1 MTDEPLL
8 AIENLS
14 VALPKGGDRQF
25 AVENVSLAVRRNEIV
40 CLVGESGSGK
50 SITAHAVL
58 RLLPPGLDVAAG
70 AIRFKD
76 MDLARADEGTMRA
89 LRGGPISMIFQEPLS
104 ALNPLTRVGQQI
116 GEAISTH
123 AGAKLSRAELD
134 ARVID
139 LIAAVGLP
147 DPPALARSYPFQLSG
162 GQRQRIMI
170 AIAMANEPALL
181 LADEPTTALD
191 VTTQKQIL
199 GLVRRLQAERGM
211 GVLFITHDFGVV
223 ADIADRVV
231 VMRNGCVVEQGTVAE
246 VLRAP
251 KNEYT
256 KALIAAVP
264 GGRPA
269 AMRSHALGSDP
280 LLEARGLNK
289 VFTSRQGA
297 FRPVRRVPAVQDVA
311 LTLRPRE
318 TVAVVG
324 ESGSGKST
332 LARMIMRLIEPDAG
346 AIDFDGVD
354 FLKLRGVQLRAIR
367 RKVQIVFQD
376 PFAAL
381 DPRQKVGEA
390 IARGPITYGTPPVE
404 AIAEAK
410 RLLARVGLK
419 ESAYE
424 RYPHEFSGGQRQRI
438 CIARAIALKPL
449 VLVADEAVS
458 ALDVSVQQHILEL
471 LAELR
476 EEMNMAMLF
485 ITHDL
490 RVASEIADRIVVM
503 RCGEIVE
510 QGETQSV
517 FGAPQ
522 HAYTRELLE
531 AIPGR
536 SLFGR
541 PHEPSVNICFA

>member
-58 RLLPPGLDVAAG
+58 RLLPPALHVAGG

-76 MDLARADEGTMRA
+76 TDLATADEGAMRA

-116 GEAISTH
+116 AEAIVTH
-123 AGAKLSRAELD
+123 AGAKLYRSELD
-134 ARVID
+134 ARVVE

-199 GLVRRLQAERGM
+199 GLIRKLQAERGM

-231 VMRNGCVVEQGTVAE
+231 VMRNGCVVEQGTVDE

-251 KNEYT
+251 KNDYT

-264 GGRPA
+264 GGRPPTA
-269 AMRSHALGSDP
+269 HSQALGSDP

-289 VFTSRQGA
+289 VFASRQGA
-297 FRPVRRVPAVQDVA
+297 FRPVRRVSAVQDVA

-332 LARMIMRLIEPDAG
+332 LARMIMRLIEPDTG
-346 AIDFDGVD
+346 SIDFDGGD
-354 FLKLRGVQLRAIR
+354 FLKLKGAQLRAMR

-390 IARGPITYGTPPVE
+390 IARGPMTYGTPPIE
-404 AIAEAK
+404 AIADAK

-476 EEMNMAMLF
+476 EEMNLAMLF

-503 RCGEIVE
+503 RRGEIVE

-541 PHEPSVNICFA
+541 PHEPSANVCFA